1 MALRKLL
8 ILRKLRSGCLEGRT
22 ALIQPIDNSFS
33 AVLRS
38 AAVHRA
44 SEFGDR
50 LPRPFQADTLRRG
63 RLFPKGDSGSALG
76 DGANGTRRKPTTAI
90 RTDIEQHLF
99 DTLGAERALVAADPR
114 IGRVGR
120 QIPVAIFAVGPQL
133 QHDCYC
139 PSRAAAAS
147 TAARRRATNGALS
160 SRTRAST
167 AGGAV
172 SGDPASNGGSGA
184 YSI

>member
-1 MALRKLL
+1 MGLRKML
-8 ILRKLRSGCLEGRT
+8 ILRKLPLRDAACGGSSGQGGCLEGRT

-33 AVLRS
+33 VVLRS

-50 LPRPFQADTLRRG
+50 LPRPFQVDTLRRG

-99 DTLGAERALVAADPR
+99 DALGAERALLRTNSGIGRVAADTGMQMRPR
-114 IGRVGR
+114 AVTRTSRSCWVGEIGRAGIGPR
-120 QIPVAIFAVGPQL
+120 AWWCRAGATIP
-133 QHDCYC
+133 
-139 PSRAAAAS
+139 
-147 TAARRRATNGALS
+147 
-160 SRTRAST
+160 RTPK
-167 AGGAV
+167 G
-172 SGDPASNGGSGA
+172 
-184 YSI
+184 